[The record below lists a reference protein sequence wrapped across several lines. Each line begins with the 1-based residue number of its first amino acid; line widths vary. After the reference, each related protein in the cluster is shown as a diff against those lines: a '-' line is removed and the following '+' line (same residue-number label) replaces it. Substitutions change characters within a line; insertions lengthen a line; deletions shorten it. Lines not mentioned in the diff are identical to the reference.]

1 MSKNITVINN
11 IDNKVDVK
19 INDVNGIIQI
29 VIDTPP
35 RGTELRTLNPG
46 TVFKKN
52 GIEYIVCEQFA
63 DGTTAVVRENVLEQT
78 MKFGDNNNWKESL
91 WRKYLNTEYLKE
103 IENDFGADKII
114 EHDVDLTSLDG
125 YDDYGTAIDSVSI
138 MNIDRYRKYH
148 KYIGDTKEC
157 HYLSTPDSTPSGYS
171 SSYVQ
176 CVSDCGDVSCIVCD
190 WGRDVRPFFIL
201 KSDVFIDETENN

>member
-11 IDNKVDVK
+11 TDNKVDVK

-78 MKFGDNNNWKESL
+78 MKFGNNNNWKESL

-103 IENDFGADKII
+103 IENDFGADKIV
-114 EHDVDLTSLDG
+114 EHDVNLTSLDG
-125 YDDYGTAIDSVSI
+125 YDDYGTAIDMISA
-138 MNIDRYRKYH
+138 MDIDMYRKYH
-148 KYIGDTKEC
+148 KYIGNTGIT
-157 HYLSTPDSTPSGYS
+157 HYLSTPDSTPSGYGS
-171 SSYVQ
+171 SDVQ
-176 CVSDCGDVSCIVCD
+176 CVDDCGGVSYGGCG
-190 WGRDVRPFFIL
+190 WGRNVRPFFIL

>member
-1 MSKNITVINN
+1 M
-11 IDNKVDVK
+11 
-19 INDVNGIIQI
+19 
-29 VIDTPP
+29 
-35 RGTELRTLNPG
+35 RTLNPG

-171 SSYVQ
+171 SSCVQYVDGYGLVDFRG
-176 CVSDCGDVSCIVCD
+176 CR
-190 WGRDVRPFFIL
+190 WGGSVRPFFIL